1 MQLGIVGLA
10 RSGKTT
16 VFNAVT
22 RGHARTGS
30 FGHGV
35 EPNVGTVKVPDHRL
49 DRLAALFK
57 PKKVTHADITY
68 LDFPGGFS
76 REGAPPQ
83 LLASLARADAL
94 VAVIR
99 AFEDDTVPHPLGSV
113 DPARDIAAL
122 NLELAFADAA
132 FLEKRLERLDT
143 AVRSMRAGEREAA
156 ERELA
161 LLRRMKA
168 DLEREIPIRAQ
179 QLTPEDRRLLSS
191 YQFLTDK
198 PLLIVLNLGER
209 DLPRA
214 SEIEAEYRE
223 RFGGPGVGVTAL
235 SGKLEAELAELP
247 PEEAAEFARDLGVTE
262 SGLDR
267 MVRLSYELVGL
278 ISFFTV
284 GPDECRAWTV
294 RRGTPAQ
301 QAAGKI
307 HSDMERGFIR
317 AEVVRWDELLADGSL
332 AEARKRG
339 HLRQEGKQYIVQD
352 GDVMHVLFNV

>member
-1 MQLGIVGLA
+1 MQLAIVGLA

-35 EPNVGTVKVPDHRL
+35 EPNVGTVKVPDERL

-57 PKKVTHADITY
+57 PKKTTYADITY

-76 REGAPPQ
+76 REGASPQ
-83 LLASLARADAL
+83 LLASLSRADAL

-99 AFEDDTVPHPLGSV
+99 AFESDVVPHPLGSV

-122 NLELAFADAA
+122 SLELAFADAA
-132 FLEKRLERLDT
+132 FLERRLERLDT
-143 AVRSMRAGEREAA
+143 AVRSMKAGEREAA
-156 ERELA
+156 ERELE

-179 QLTPEDRRLLSS
+179 GLTADERRLLSS

-214 SEIEAEYRE
+214 AAIEAEYRE
-223 RFGGPGVGVTAL
+223 RFGGPSVSVAAL
-235 SGKLEAELAELP
+235 CGKLEAELAELS

-267 MVRLSYELVGL
+267 MVRLSYDLVGL
-278 ISFFTV
+278 VSFFTV
-284 GPDECRAWTV
+284 GPDECRAWTI

>member
-1 MQLGIVGLA
+1 MQLGIIGLA

-35 EPNVGTVKVPDHRL
+35 EPNVGTVKVPDERL
-49 DRLAALFK
+49 YRLAALFK

-76 REGAPPQ
+76 REGASPQ

-94 VAVIR
+94 VAVVR
-99 AFEDDTVPHPLGSV
+99 AFEDATVDHPLGSV
-113 DPARDIAAL
+113 DPARDIAVL

-132 FLEKRLERLDT
+132 FLEKRLERLET
-143 AVRSMRAGEREAA
+143 AVRSMRPGEREAGEREM
-156 ERELA
+156 A
-161 LLRRMKA
+161 LLRRLKA
-168 DLEREIPIRAQ
+168 GLEEEVPLRAQ
-179 QLTPEDRRLLSS
+179 AVSHDEWRLLSS

-198 PLLIVLNLGER
+198 PLLVVLNVGEG
-209 DLPRA
+209 DLPRIG
-214 SEIEAEYRE
+214 EIEREYGQ
-223 RFGGPGVGVTAL
+223 RFAGPGTAVAAL
-235 SGKLEAELAELP
+235 CGKLEAELAELS
-247 PEEAAEFARDLGVTE
+247 PEEAAEFARDLGVSE

-278 ISFFTV
+278 VSFFTV

-317 AEVVRWDELLADGSL
+317 AEVVRWDELLADGSM
-332 AEARKRG
+332 AEARRRG

-352 GDVMHVLFNV
+352 GDVLHILFNV

>member
-1 MQLGIVGLA
+1 MQLAIVGLA
-10 RSGKTT
+10 QAGKTT

-35 EPNVGTVKVPDHRL
+35 EPYIGTVKVPDERL

-57 PKKVTHADITY
+57 PKKTTHADITY

-76 REGAPPQ
+76 REGAPAQ
-83 LLASLARADAL
+83 LLNALTRADAL
-94 VAVIR
+94 VAVVR
-99 AFEDDTVPHPLGSV
+99 AFEDTSVMHPLGSI
-113 DPARDIAAL
+113 DPARDVDAL
-122 NLELAFADAA
+122 SMELAFADAA
-132 FLEKRLERLDT
+132 FLEKRLQRLDIE
-143 AVRSMRAGEREAA
+143 VRSLRAGEREAG
-156 ERELA
+156 EREMA
-161 LLRRMKA
+161 LLRRLK
-168 DLEREIPIRAQ
+168 DQLENEVPLRAQ
-179 QLTPEDRRLLSS
+179 SVTADERRMLSS

-198 PLLIVLNLGER
+198 PLLIVVNLGEA

-214 SEIEAEYRE
+214 REIEEEFRAAH
-223 RFGGPGVGVTAL
+223 GGPGSDVAAL
-235 SGKLEAELAELP
+235 CGKLEAELAELT
-247 PEEAAEFARDLGVTE
+247 PEEAAEFAKDLGITE
-262 SGLDR
+262 PGLDR
-267 MVRLSYELVGL
+267 MIRMSYALTGL

-284 GPDECRAWTV
+284 GPDECRAWTI
-294 RRGTPAQ
+294 RAGTPAQ

-307 HSDMERGFIR
+307 HTDLERGFIR

-339 HLRQEGKQYIVQD
+339 RLRQEGKQYVVQD

>member
-76 REGAPPQ
+76 REGAAPQ

-113 DPARDIAAL
+113 EPARDIAAL

-143 AVRSMRAGEREAA
+143 AVRSMKAGERETA

-168 DLEREIPIRAQ
+168 DLEREVPIRAQ
-179 QLTPEDRRLLSS
+179 QLTPEERRLLSS

-214 SEIEAEYRE
+214 SEIEAGYRE

-235 SGKLEAELAELP
+235 CGKLEAELAELP

-278 ISFFTV
+278 VSFFTV